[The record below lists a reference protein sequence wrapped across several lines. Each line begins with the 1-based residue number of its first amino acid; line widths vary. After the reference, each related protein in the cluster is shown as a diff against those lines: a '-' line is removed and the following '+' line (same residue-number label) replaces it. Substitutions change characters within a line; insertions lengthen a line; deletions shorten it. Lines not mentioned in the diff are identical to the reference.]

1 MRVEERAAQGGEVGN
16 KDAGVEFALEET
28 ETGVLEACL
37 AQALEAE
44 SLVDVCQLFRLA
56 PKSA

>member
-1 MRVEERAAQGGEVGN
+1 MCIEERAAQGGEVGY

-44 SLVDVCQLFRLA
+44 PLVDVCQLFRLA

>member
-1 MRVEERAAQGGEVGN
+1 MCIEERAAQRGEVGN

-28 ETGVLEACL
+28 ETGVLEASL